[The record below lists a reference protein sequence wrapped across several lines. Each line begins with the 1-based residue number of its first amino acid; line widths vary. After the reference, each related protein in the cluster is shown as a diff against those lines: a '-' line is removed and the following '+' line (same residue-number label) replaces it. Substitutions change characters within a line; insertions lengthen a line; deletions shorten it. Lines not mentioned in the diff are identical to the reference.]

1 MGAANTRD
9 IKRRIRSVQST
20 QQITRAMKMVAAS
33 RLRKAQERM
42 LAMRPYCR
50 DLEEMLP
57 VVVAEMHGDDS
68 PLFAG
73 RPEPKSTALVVMTS
87 DRGLCGSFNNY
98 IIRRAERFVG
108 EEATDRDIKL
118 ITMGVKGTKA
128 LSRLRPAGEV
138 EHVTG
143 AWEDVSFV
151 TAAALAESLCDR
163 IEAGEID
170 EAHIL
175 YAEFRTAATQVQVVR
190 RLLPVK
196 DAEISVASVEG
207 TVFGGGLQQADKA
220 EHSLPGMEFDPDL
233 ETVAERLYRR
243 FVAAE
248 IYRAMLENLASE
260 LGARMTAMDTATRN
274 ADDMIAA
281 LTLEYNKARQA
292 DITAEMLDI
301 VGGAEAL
308 RA

>member
-1 MGAANTRD
+1 MSASGTRD
-9 IKRRIRSVQST
+9 IGRRIRSVQST
-20 QQITRAMKMVAAS
+20 QQITRAMKMVAAA

-57 VVVAEMHGDDS
+57 VVVAEMQGDDA
-68 PLFAG
+68 PLLAG
-73 RPEPKSTALVVMTS
+73 RPDPASAALVVMTS

-98 IIRRAERFVG
+98 IIRRAERFISG
-108 EEATDRDIKL
+108 EAAGRDIRL
-118 ITMGVKGTKA
+118 ITIGAKGQKA
-128 LSRLRPAGEV
+128 LSRLRPPGSV
-138 EHVTG
+138 EHITG

-151 TAAALAESLCDR
+151 TATALAESLCDR
-163 IEAGEID
+163 METAEVD
-170 EAHIL
+170 EAYIL
-175 YAEFRTAATQVQVVR
+175 YAEFRTAATQTQVIR
-190 RLLPVK
+190 RILPVK
-196 DAEISVASVEG
+196 GAEISVASVEG
-207 TVFGGGLQQADKA
+207 TATSGRLQKVDEAG
-220 EHSLPGMEFDPDL
+220 HSSPGMEFDPDL
-233 ETVAERLYRR
+233 ETVAERLFRR
-243 FVAAE
+243 FVATE

-292 DITAEMLDI
+292 DITEEMLDI